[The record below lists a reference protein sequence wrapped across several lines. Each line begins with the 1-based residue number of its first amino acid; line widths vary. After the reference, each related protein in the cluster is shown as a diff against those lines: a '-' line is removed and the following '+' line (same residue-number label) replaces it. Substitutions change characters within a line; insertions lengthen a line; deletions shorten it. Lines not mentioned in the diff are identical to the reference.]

1 MPDPLTPPEIEQM
14 TAAVRRWVETF
25 VVELNL
31 CPFAKKE
38 LLANKVR
45 FYVTPADNEEA
56 LLLALQAELDRL
68 DQEPEIETTVLIL
81 PHLLHDFLDYN
92 QFLDLADALIDQMGL
107 DGVYQIAS
115 FHPDYQYAGTQP
127 ADAENYINRSPYP
140 LLHILRE
147 DSVGKAIASYPD
159 VAQIPVR
166 NIALM
171 NEMGIEKLELRR
183 AKARDNT

>member
-1 MPDPLTPPEIEQM
+1 MPNPLNPQELETITQ
-14 TAAVRRWVETF
+14 TVSHWVENF

-38 LLANKVR
+38 LVANTIR
-45 FYVTPADNEEA
+45 FCVTPADSEEEA
-56 LLLALQAELDRL
+56 LLTLQAELERMER
-68 DQEPEIETTVLIL
+68 EPKTETTLIIL
-81 PHLLHDFLDYN
+81 PNVLQDFLDYN
-92 QFLDLADALIDQMGL
+92 QFLDLADALINQMRL
-107 DGVYQIAS
+107 DGVYQVAS

-147 DSVGKAIASYPD
+147 DSVANAIAGYPD

-171 NEMGIEKLELRR
+171 NEMGIEKL
-183 AKARDNT
+183 RDILNSN